1 MNATANT
8 TNLTDGMRLTVEALK
23 KNGIDTIF
31 GVVGIPVTDL
41 ARYAQKEGIR
51 YIGFRHEQSAGN
63 AAAASG
69 FITAAGNS
77 AYRFRS
83 RFPQRPG
90 RAGQRYRQR
99 LSHDSDQRFQ

>member
-69 FITAAGNS
+69 FITG
-77 AYRFRS
+77 
-83 RFPQRPG
+83 RPG
-90 RAGQRYRQR
+90 ILLTVSLPVSSTAWARWPTLPSTA
-99 LSHDSDQRFQ
+99 FP

>member
-41 ARYAQKEGIR
+41 PAMRKKKAFAISAFVTNSRPATLRPPAVLSPAGREFCLPFPLPVSSTAWARWPTLP
-51 YIGFRHEQSAGN
+51 S
-63 AAAASG
+63 
-69 FITAAGNS
+69 TA
-77 AYRFRS
+77 
-83 RFPQRPG
+83 FP
-90 RAGQRYRQR
+90 
-99 LSHDSDQRFQ
+99 

>member
-69 FITAAGNS
+69 FI
-77 AYRFRS
+77 
-83 RFPQRPG
+83 PG
-90 RAGQRYRQR
+90 RP
-99 LSHDSDQRFQ
+99 

>member
-69 FITAAGNS
+69 FITG
-77 AYRFRS
+77 
-83 RFPQRPG
+83 RPG
-90 RAGQRYRQR
+90 IPLPVSSTAWARWPTLPSTA
-99 LSHDSDQRFQ
+99 FP

>member
-69 FITAAGNS
+69 FITG
-77 AYRFRS
+77 RREFCLP
-83 RFPQRPG
+83 FPLPVSSTAWARWPTLPST
-90 RAGQRYRQR
+90 A
-99 LSHDSDQRFQ
+99 FP

>member
-69 FITAAGNS
+69 FITG
-77 AYRFRS
+77 
-83 RFPQRPG
+83 RPG
-90 RAGQRYRQR
+90 ILLPVSSTAWARWPTLPSTA
-99 LSHDSDQRFQ
+99 FP

>member
-63 AAAASG
+63 AA
-69 FITAAGNS
+69 
-77 AYRFRS
+77 YRFRS

-99 LSHDSDQRFQ
+99 LSHDSDQRFQRPRDH

>member
-41 ARYAQKEGIR
+41 ARCYTQGIGVPVDRQKAAQLYTR
-51 YIGFRHEQSAGN
+51 
-63 AAAASG
+63 AAEDGDEEAMLWLG
-69 FITAAGNS
+69 LW
-77 AYRFRS
+77 YREFC
-83 RFPQRPG
+83 
-90 RAGQRYRQR
+90 
-99 LSHDSDQRFQ
+99 